1 MVTGRRFRV
10 MEMTMYRSSPRR
22 IVVLL
27 FLTATLLISPLN
39 AAPLFGPGDAASS
52 AQSGSPSLLTT
63 LWELV
68 SSLWSDTTPATDT
81 TSVTSSS
88 LSLGT
93 APGSIEPELPLQT
106 GSCIDPMGGRPPC
119 IK

>member
-1 MVTGRRFRV
+1 

-39 AAPLFGPGDAASS
+39 AAPLFGPGDAAAST
-52 AQSGSPSLLTT
+52 QSGSPSFLTA
-63 LWELV
+63 LWERV
-68 SSLWSDTTPATDT
+68 SSLWTDAAP
-81 TSVTSSS
+81 VTSSTPS
-88 LSLGT
+88 VT
-93 APGSIEPELPLQT
+93 EIIQAVPVAIESPLPLQT